1 MRIEAI
7 IAQVANFEV
16 RLIIERLG
24 QVVIIVLGGRLV
36 VVERLFFSFWQCGLF
51 RYQARLQLARQI
63 ADFILTASAGRRVV
77 RVAQPDAQ
85 LQQRRGNMPAKA
97 HAQGQGQGQQNQA
110 EDAHALQA
118 DGHWLLELLHV
129 QADTQLPGDHLLEGD
144 GGRVQPFG
152 LSQHALTGARTR
164 FGEDAVVH
172 AIDRGM
178 CHQRVFHQVIEQYVE
193 AEDVVGHQ
201 QLGGRGRRLGD

>member
-7 IAQVANFEV
+7 IAQVADFEV

-36 VVERLFFSFWQCGLF
+36 VVERLFFCFWQCRLF
-51 RYQARLQLARQI
+51 RYQACLQLARQV
-63 ADFILTASAGRRVV
+63 ADFILTASAGRWIV

-85 LQQRRGNMPAKA
+85 LQQWRGDMPAQA

-110 EDAHALQA
+110 ENAHALQA
-118 DGHWLLELLHV
+118 DGHWLLELLHI
-129 QADTQLPGDHLLEGD
+129 QADAQLPGDHLLEGD
-144 GGRVQPFG
+144 GCRVQPFG
-152 LSQHALTGARTR
+152 LSQHALARARTC

-172 AIDRGM
+172 AVDRGM
-178 CHQRVFHQVIEQYVE
+178 GHQRVFHQVIEQHVE

-201 QLGGRGRRLGD
+201 QLGRRGGRLGD